1 MKTFLQVVPGQEI
14 YYVVKDKSFRP
25 QVDQYGDQYHDRI
38 NFSSIKIKELKQSL
52 DFIGF
57 NPTYNNYYSKWEY
70 DLKIHSEDFNSS
82 LFETKDRI
90 YFTEESQRN
99 EVMKTMALQE
109 IKRIQLESEMAVI
122 TAAKKIKEIRK
133 NYFSVL
139 NEL

>member
-25 QVDQYGDQYHDRI
+25 QVDQYGNQYHDGI
-38 NFSSIKIKELKQSL
+38 NFHSIKIKESRSSL
-52 DFIGF
+52 NSIGF
-57 NPTYNNYYSKWEY
+57 NPRYGDYYSKWTY
-70 DLKIHSEDFNSS
+70 DLEIPSENFNKG

-90 YFTEESQRN
+90 YFTEESHRN

-109 IKRIQLESEMAVI
+109 IKRIQIESEQAVI
-122 TAAKKIKEIRK
+122 TAANRIKEIRK

-139 NEL
+139 NEI